1 MSYLEIKNI
10 AKRFEDNKVVLKDF
24 SFSLEKGETISLIG
38 NSGSGKTTFLRILNF
53 LLPMDSGS
61 IVLEGK
67 ELCNGSPLS
76 YQEKQKL
83 NSNFGLVFQ
92 NMNLFPQYTALDNIL
107 LPLKSKLKKE
117 AKEQAKEERRK
128 WKLIYQER
136 LSQEMTSLKELAS
149 TFLLTEKLNHYP
161 NQLSGG
167 EAQRVAI
174 LRALV
179 LKPKILCFDE
189 PTSALDPKLKQ
200 EVANTILHLK
210 KVGTTMIVV
219 THEMEL
225 ALAVSDKVIYLEKGS
240 IIEEGDKSILL
251 APKSDKLKA
260 FLSLRSTD
268 DEFKEEKRRAL

>member
-53 LLPMDSGS
+53 LLPLDSGS

-107 LPLKSKLKKE
+107 LPLKSKLKK
-117 AKEQAKEERRK
+117 QAKQQAKVERRK

-136 LSQEMTSLKELAS
+136 LDQEMTSLKELAS

-225 ALAVSDKVIYLEKGS
+225 ALEVSDKVIYLEKGS

-268 DEFKEEKRRAL
+268 DESKEEKRRAF

>member
-53 LLPMDSGS
+53 LLPLDSGS

-107 LPLKSKLKKE
+107 LPLKSKLKKQ
-117 AKEQAKEERRK
+117 AKEQAKAERRK

-136 LSQEMTSLKELAS
+136 LDQEMTSLKELAS

-268 DEFKEEKRRAL
+268 DESKEEKRRAF

>member
-53 LLPMDSGS
+53 LLPLDSGS

-107 LPLKSKLKKE
+107 LPLKSKLKKQ
-117 AKEQAKEERRK
+117 AKEQAKEERKK

-136 LSQEMTSLKELAS
+136 LDQEMTSLKELAS

-225 ALAVSDKVIYLEKGS
+225 ALEVSDKVIYLEKGS

-268 DEFKEEKRRAL
+268 DESKEEKRRAF

>member
-53 LLPMDSGS
+53 LLPLDSGS

-67 ELCNGSPLS
+67 ELCNGAPLS

-107 LPLKSKLKKE
+107 LPLKSKLKRE

-136 LSQEMTSLKELAS
+136 LDQEMTSLKELAS

-210 KVGTTMIVV
+210 NVGTTMIVV

-225 ALAVSDKVIYLEKGS
+225 ALEVSDKVIYLEKGS
-240 IIEEGDKSILL
+240 IIEEG
-251 APKSDKLKA
+251 
-260 FLSLRSTD
+260 
-268 DEFKEEKRRAL
+268 

>member
-67 ELCNGSPLS
+67 ELCNGSSLS

-117 AKEQAKEERRK
+117 AKEQAKEEKKK

-136 LSQEMTSLKELAS
+136 LDQEMTSLKELAS

-240 IIEEGDKSILL
+240 IIEVGDKSILL
-251 APKSDKLKA
+251 TPKSDKLKA

-268 DEFKEEKRRAL
+268 DESKEEKRRAF

>member
-53 LLPMDSGS
+53 LLPLDSGS

-107 LPLKSKLKKE
+107 LPLKSKLKKQ

-136 LSQEMTSLKELAS
+136 LDQEMTSLKELAS

-268 DEFKEEKRRAL
+268 DESKEEKRRAF

>member
-1 MSYLEIKNI
+1 
-10 AKRFEDNKVVLKDF
+10 
-24 SFSLEKGETISLIG
+24 
-38 NSGSGKTTFLRILNF
+38 
-53 LLPMDSGS
+53 
-61 IVLEGK
+61 
-67 ELCNGSPLS
+67 
-76 YQEKQKL
+76 
-83 NSNFGLVFQ
+83 
-92 NMNLFPQYTALDNIL
+92 
-107 LPLKSKLKKE
+107 
-117 AKEQAKEERRK
+117 
-128 WKLIYQER
+128 
-136 LSQEMTSLKELAS
+136 MTSLKELAS

-268 DEFKEEKRRAL
+268 DESKEEK

>member
-53 LLPMDSGS
+53 LLPLDSGS

-67 ELCNGSPLS
+67 ELCNGAPLS

-107 LPLKSKLKKE
+107 LPLKSKLKRE

-136 LSQEMTSLKELAS
+136 LDQEMTSLKELAS

-210 KVGTTMIVV
+210 NVGTTMIVV

-225 ALAVSDKVIYLEKGS
+225 ALEVSDKVIYLEKGS

-268 DEFKEEKRRAL
+268 DESKEEKRRAF

>member
-117 AKEQAKEERRK
+117 AKEQAKAKGKK

-136 LSQEMTSLKELAS
+136 FNQEMTSLKELAS

-251 APKSDKLKA
+251 TPKSDKLKA

-268 DEFKEEKRRAL
+268 DESKEEK

>member
-53 LLPMDSGS
+53 LLPLDSGS

-107 LPLKSKLKKE
+107 LPLKSKFKKQ
-117 AKEQAKEERRK
+117 AKEQAKAERRK

-136 LSQEMTSLKELAS
+136 LNQEMTSLKELAS

-225 ALAVSDKVIYLEKGS
+225 ALEVSDKVIYLEKGS

-268 DEFKEEKRRAL
+268 DESKEEKRRAR

>member
-53 LLPMDSGS
+53 LLPLDSGS

-107 LPLKSKLKKE
+107 LPLKSKLKKQ
-117 AKEQAKEERRK
+117 AKEQAKAERRK

-136 LSQEMTSLKELAS
+136 LNQEMTSLKELAS

-268 DEFKEEKRRAL
+268 DESKEEKRRAL

>member
-107 LPLKSKLKKE
+107 LPLKSKLKKQ

-136 LSQEMTSLKELAS
+136 LDQEMTSLKELAS